1 MVGMQRNKKQ
11 FWYALRVGSEDLL
24 SKDGHKI
31 GQRTLYGEI
40 QEKKAA
46 ISEGAGNAVLTRF
59 GLDTPNTRVIGPLD
73 ADCPIDAYAKVW
85 IDTYPNPDE
94 NGQATTPNDYVVSDV
109 QRSINHV
116 MVVVRRT
123 NNGASA

>member
-1 MVGMQRNKKQ
+1 MVGMQRNKKR
-11 FWYALRVGSEDLL
+11 FWYALRVGTEDLL
-24 SKDGHKI
+24 SDDGYKI

-73 ADCPIDAYAKVW
+73 ADCPIDAFTKVW
-85 IDTYPNPDE
+85 IDTDPKPDE
-94 NGQATTPNDYVVSDV
+94 NGHATTPNDYVVSDV

-116 MVVVRRT
+116 MVVVRKT
-123 NNGASA
+123 NNGVPV